1 MEKSLGNILSQ
12 VDSKK
17 ELLETLLPVPEKMN
31 RKLWEKFRLE
41 WNYNSNHIEGNT
53 LTYGETKLLLL
64 FDKTKG
70 NHDLREYEEMKAHD
84 VAVALIRE
92 WANEE
97 RQLTEAD
104 IRQLNEIILVR
115 DFWKDA
121 ITPDDDST
129 RRLIHVGSYK
139 NQPNSVRLA
148 NGEVFEYASPEE
160 VPVKMEEL
168 LNWYRGEAQSFHPV
182 KTAALFHYKLVL
194 IHPFDDGNGRVC
206 RLLMNYHLLRYGFPP
221 VIIPSSDKKQ
231 YLDALN
237 RADGGDLDA
246 FVSYIAQLLLKSL
259 EWNLKAVRGESLD
272 EPDDLDKRISILGQD
287 LKGQDFYKISKGE
300 ALAKTID
307 DNVVPSL
314 EIFLSRLK
322 KIGDFFLQNS
332 LSFHL
337 QGKNSQN
344 SPALKVDDTD
354 WKSVLFEMVVNAGD
368 VDQLEIRY
376 KFDGFKSV
384 PKPFGLMAK
393 LEWTFSNYKFGLGVM
408 SIGVETTQKKYGE
421 VFTEEEMR
429 SVVDSIGNYLLD
441 EIEKQRGK

>member
-1 MEKSLGNILSQ
+1 MEQSLANILSQ

-17 ELLETLLPVPEKMN
+17 KLLESLLPVPEKMD

-92 WANEE
+92 WAKEE

-121 ITPDDDST
+121 LTPGGDST
-129 RRLIHVGSYK
+129 RRLIQVGSYK
-139 NQPNSVRLA
+139 SQPNSVRLA
-148 NGEVFEYASPEE
+148 NGEIFDYASPEE
-160 VPVKMEEL
+160 VPLKMEEL
-168 LNWYRGEAQSFHPV
+168 LNWYRREAHSYHPLEA
-182 KTAALFHYKLVL
+182 AALFHYRLVL

-237 RADGGDLDA
+237 RADGGDIDA

-259 EWNLKAVRGESLD
+259 EWNLKAARGESLD
-272 EPDDLDKRISILGQD
+272 EPDDLDKRISILGRD
-287 LKGQDFYKISKGE
+287 LKGQEVYKVSKVE
-300 ALAKTID
+300 ALGKTID

-314 EIFLSRLK
+314 EIVQSRLK
-322 KIGDFFLQNS
+322 KIGDFFLENS
-332 LSFHL
+332 MSFHL
-337 QGKNSQN
+337 QGTISQN

-354 WKSVLFEMVVNAGD
+354 WKSDLYEMVVNAGD
-368 VDQLEIRY
+368 FDELEILY
-376 KFDGFKSV
+376 KFDGFKSS
-384 PKPFGLMAK
+384 PNPFGLLAK
-393 LEWTFSNYKFGLGVM
+393 LEWTFSNYKFGLGAK
-408 SIGVETTQKKYGE
+408 SIGVETKLKKYGE
-421 VFTEEEMR
+421 VFTMEEIR
-429 SVVDSIGNYLLD
+429 AVVDRIGNYLLD
-441 EIEKQRGK
+441 EIEKQHGK